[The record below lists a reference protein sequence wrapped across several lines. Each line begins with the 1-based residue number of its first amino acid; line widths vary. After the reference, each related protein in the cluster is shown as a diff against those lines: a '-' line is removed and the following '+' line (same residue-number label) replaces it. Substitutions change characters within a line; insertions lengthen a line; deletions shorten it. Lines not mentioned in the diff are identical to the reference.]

1 MNPCTRWSCPL
12 PLAEF
17 LRAHTYACLLQET
30 DQRSVFICK
39 APAPEIQ
46 TLRGPIPIHVRY
58 ELYQQPTAPV
68 IRTVV
73 RLYDRPQNP
82 LALECFTNVE
92 DPQQRSEFGALAD
105 QDELFLLFSDQ
116 DVGHRLSKRVRNAG
130 QEHIRHVLEQAERIL
145 AGIPKERFNFE
156 RAKAAVMAETQ
167 L

>member
-46 TLRGPIPIHVRY
+46 TLRGSIPIHVRY

-82 LALECFTNVE
+82 LALETFTKLE

-105 QDELFLLFSDQ
+105 QDELFLLFFDG
-116 DVGHRLSKRVRNAG
+116 DVRHRLSKHVRIAG
-130 QEHIRHVLEQAERIL
+130 QGHIRRVLEQAERFL
-145 AGIPKERFNFE
+145 AGIPAEVFNFDL
-156 RAKAAVMAETQ
+156 AKAQVMAETGP
-167 L
+167 